1 MGSSV
6 RAKCQCGFNKSFSLG
21 GGMHNHLTFCSF
33 PCYCY
38 DCKSLY
44 TDNLYNDELECDKC
58 HSNKCSPFDDQKFHG
73 FTAKI
78 MKPIITYKQPSLFGK
93 ILGHK
98 PQEIIHFISEDSHI
112 FSWNTKR
119 ELGREVYLTSDNYFC
134 PKCEGI
140 SLKFHMTGFF
150 D

>member
-21 GGMHNHLTFCSF
+21 GGMDNHLTFCAF

-44 TDNLYNDELECDKC
+44 TDNLYNDKLECDNC
-58 HSNKCSPFDDQKFHG
+58 HSNKCSPFDEQKFHG
-73 FTAKI
+73 LTAKI
-78 MKPIITYKQPSLFGK
+78 MQPIITYKQPSFLGK

-98 PQEIIHFISEDSHI
+98 PQEIIHFISEDNHI
-112 FSWNTKR
+112 FSWNTKS
-119 ELGREVYLTSDNYFC
+119 ELGREIYLTNDNYFC
-134 PKCEGI
+134 PQCEKL
-140 SLKFHMTGFF
+140 SLKFQMAGFF

>member
-21 GGMHNHLTFCSF
+21 GGMDNHLTFCAF

-44 TDNLYNDELECDKC
+44 TDNLYNDKLECDNC
-58 HSNKCSPFDDQKFHG
+58 HSNKCSPFDEQKFHG

-78 MKPIITYKQPSLFGK
+78 MQPIITYKQLSFLGK

-98 PQEIIHFISEDSHI
+98 LQEIIYFIIYSMSDSTTNHYSYYAFNCRFLRHCTPLAMIDKIIHI
-112 FSWNTKR
+112 HSYT
-119 ELGREVYLTSDNYFC
+119 
-134 PKCEGI
+134 
-140 SLKFHMTGFF
+140 
-150 D
+150 